1 MCSPLAAFG
10 GQLGSVGYM
19 SHYFRGVIKLVMIVR
34 SIVENA
40 VRCRFDAHESGSII
54 VLSQFCPW
62 KEHLFEIEKEEV
74 CGVAEL
80 MLAN

>member
-1 MCSPLAAFG
+1 
-10 GQLGSVGYM
+10 
-19 SHYFRGVIKLVMIVR
+19 MIVR

-40 VRCRFDAHESGSII
+40 VRSRFDAHESGSII